1 MRVVRVT
8 VWVAVAM
15 CVIVRGGR
23 RASGEG
29 GDQGQGELRAHAP
42 ALAELLRRGEPAKRG
57 PPTRVGAVREL
68 TANDGTARAGLGRVK
83 RPLRTWL
90 DLALIGATLG
100 AVTALATLAAC
111 GTSDSDVDAGA
122 QPDTG
127 ALDAGGADTGA
138 GVDADAVDAA
148 GCRLVAT
155 ATSARVREGGRV
167 ELSLSGE
174 GELGTLTATAG
185 AGVDALEVGA
195 DGRRLTVW
203 ASYGPRRT
211 TTIRVDA
218 ACGASLSVP
227 LEVRPLSSRALAAW
241 GRAEGPDAREHPA
254 FVVDP
259 REPTAALLYGGFSFV
274 PRQFTIVNDVWR
286 YDLVRETWTLL
297 PLTGTPAARG
307 GLRAAVVPE
316 DDAVYLFGGS
326 DDSGAG
332 LTTLERLT
340 WTSTGATVAPIALD
354 EPTRR
359 LDVTQL
365 GGLVWDA
372 PRRRLVSACGF
383 GTSAPHCQVA
393 AIDPRT
399 GRVEVLAAGADGP
412 SPRYGFFAAH
422 DVEGQRL
429 VVFSGA
435 QRPLRNSPVNP
446 ATDVWALALDAPD
459 AAWTLLL
466 DAAEFPGRRNGCS
479 AFDPVGRR
487 LFVWGGTPDA
497 RTTSPGLWV
506 VSLRPGAE
514 SVREIPFAPARPAR
528 SSCTGLYD
536 APRRRVLFGF
546 GNTTGA
552 VFADLV
558 SIELD

>member
-1 MRVVRVT
+1 MLD
-8 VWVAVAM
+8 
-15 CVIVRGGR
+15 
-23 RASGEG
+23 S
-29 GDQGQGELRAHAP
+29 DL
-42 ALAELLRRGEPAKRG
+42 
-57 PPTRVGAVREL
+57 
-68 TANDGTARAGLGRVK
+68 VK
-83 RPLRTWL
+83 RPLQPWL

-111 GTSDSDVDAGA
+111 GSSEPGADAGLSPDAGA
-122 QPDTG
+122 PS
-127 ALDAGGADTGA
+127 DAGGGDAGGEADLGTT
-138 GVDADAVDAA
+138 DAA
-148 GCRLVAT
+148 TCRLVAT

-167 ELSLSGE
+167 ELSFSGE

-185 AGVDALEVGA
+185 AGVDALELDA
-195 DGRRLTVW
+195 DGRSLTVW
-203 ASYGPRRT
+203 AAYGPRRT
-211 TTIRVDA
+211 TAVRVDA

-241 GRAEGPDAREHPA
+241 GGAEGPDAREHPA
-254 FVVDP
+254 TFADP
-259 REPTAALLYGGFSFV
+259 REPTALLLYGGFSFV
-274 PRQFTIVNDVWR
+274 PRQFTIVNDLWR
-286 YDLVRETWTLL
+286 YDLVRETWSSL
-297 PLTGTPAARG
+297 PLAGAPAARA
-307 GLRAAVVPE
+307 GLRAAAVPE
-316 DDAVYLFGGS
+316 DGAVYLFGGS
-326 DDSGAG
+326 DDSGVG

-340 WTSTGATVAPIALD
+340 WTSTGATITPITLD

-359 LDVTQL
+359 LNATQL

-372 PRRRLVSACGF
+372 PRQRLVSACGF

-399 GRVEVLAAGADGP
+399 GRVEVLAAAGEGP

-429 VVFSGA
+429 IVFSGG

-459 AAWTLLL
+459 AAWSLLV

-558 SIELD
+558 AIELD

>member
-1 MRVVRVT
+1 MLYLD
-8 VWVAVAM
+8 
-15 CVIVRGGR
+15 C
-23 RASGEG
+23 
-29 GDQGQGELRAHAP
+29 
-42 ALAELLRRGEPAKRG
+42 
-57 PPTRVGAVREL
+57 
-68 TANDGTARAGLGRVK
+68 VK
-83 RPLRTWL
+83 RPHRTWL

-111 GTSDSDVDAGA
+111 GTSDADADAGA
-122 QPDTG
+122 SP
-127 ALDAGGADTGA
+127 DAGGSL
-138 GVDADAVDAA
+138 DAA
-148 GCRLVAT
+148 GADLGAGADVADAATCRIVGT

-167 ELSLSGE
+167 ELRFSAE

-185 AGVDALEVGA
+185 AGVEAVELGA
-195 DGRRLTVW
+195 DGRSLTVW
-203 ASYGPRRT
+203 AAYGPRRST
-211 TTIRVDA
+211 TVRVDA

-227 LEVRPLSSRALAAW
+227 LEVRPLSSRALAGW
-241 GRAEGPDAREHPA
+241 GRGDGPDAREHPA
-254 FVVDP
+254 ILPDP
-259 REPTAALLYGGFSFV
+259 REPTGLLLYGGFSFV
-274 PRQFTIVNDVWR
+274 PSQFTIVNDVWR
-286 YDLVRETWTLL
+286 YDLSREIWTAL
-297 PLTGTPAARG
+297 PISGTPVRRA

-316 DDAVYLFGGS
+316 DAAVYLFGGS
-326 DDSGAG
+326 DETGAG
-332 LTTLERLT
+332 LSALERLT
-340 WTSTGATVAPIALD
+340 WTSTGATIARIELD

-359 LDVTQL
+359 LNAAQL
-365 GGLVWDA
+365 GSLIWDA
-372 PRRRLVSACGF
+372 PRQRLLSACGV
-383 GTSAPHCQVA
+383 GTSAPHCQVV

-399 GRVEVLAAGADGP
+399 GRVEILAPAGDGP

-429 VVFSGA
+429 IVFSGA
-435 QRPLRNSPVNP
+435 QRPLRNNPVNP

-459 AAWTLLL
+459 ATWSLLV

-487 LFVWGGTPDA
+487 LFVWGGTADA
-497 RTTSPGLWV
+497 RTTTPGLWV

-528 SSCTGLYD
+528 SSCAGVYD

-552 VFADLV
+552 IFADLV